1 MAPGAW
7 NRLWVGA
14 RRLAGSFSRS
24 ARDAELDE
32 ELRAHLDELVDEN
45 VRRGMT
51 LEEARR
57 AARREF
63 GGVEQAREAYRDL
76 RGLPL
81 LDTLRQDLRF
91 AVRGLVQR
99 RGFAVVAILIL
110 ALGIGA
116 TTAVFSAVD
125 RVLFRSLPYPHDE
138 RLVSFG
144 VKAPFEGIEFML
156 APEYAVLRTQPGP
169 FESMTSLTPGG
180 ADCDITEQNPAR
192 MTCAL
197 VESTFLSTL
206 GVAPVLGRDFTG
218 DDDRPKAPRVA
229 LLSYGL
235 WQARFGGDP
244 RVAGRTISL
253 DGKPTVVIGVLPAAF
268 EMPNLAAT
276 DILLPQALDEAALD
290 RNNPRVLLRAFARL
304 KPDTEIA
311 QATAAL
317 QPWFQ
322 DSLRFVPPQ
331 FRAEVSL
338 RVRSL
343 RDRQIEDARV
353 GAWLLLGAVIAVLL
367 LACTNVANLLLARV
381 AGRRR
386 EFAVR
391 AALGASRMRLARQML
406 TESTLLG
413 GLGGVAG
420 VGVAYFFLRMFVA
433 IAPGGIARLQQA
445 SLDLRVLGFTAV
457 TALLS
462 GILFGLAPAM
472 GQPSPESLTGRNTQ
486 SVSRG
491 IFRQALVAAQIAG
504 SIMLL
509 AGAGLLLR
517 TLWKIQTIPLGLETQ
532 QVVVGHISLAEH
544 RYPDVARQ
552 LQFLGEL
559 ENRLSRIPGIASLA
573 FSDTLPPSGGT
584 QATFFASIE
593 VPGHARAAQ
602 GTGGMVDWRMVTPN
616 YFKVLGIPIERG
628 RGFTEEDRAPAENP
642 VIVSAT
648 LARKL
653 FPGEDPLGKTMRF
666 SAFDRQGPPRTI
678 VGIAGDVKNDGLL
691 ASPGPEFY
699 VPWKNDP
706 QTWVRRS
713 YVIFRTPVS
722 TATLVPW
729 VRGEITAL
737 DATVPVEFSTMNER
751 VSKLTQRQRF
761 DAVLVSLFAGI
772 AVLLA
777 ALGIYGVVSF
787 FVLQRTQEIGVR
799 LALGAT
805 PAAVMKL
812 VFANVARWTLAGAL
826 LGLSGAWFC
835 ARAVESLLFEVQVHD
850 PLLLGLA
857 LVVLLA
863 AAFLAAWFPARRA
876 MRVDPMVALRYE

>member
-1 MAPGAW
+1 
-7 NRLWVGA
+7 
-14 RRLAGSFSRS
+14 
-24 ARDAELDE
+24 
-32 ELRAHLDELVDEN
+32 
-45 VRRGMT
+45 MT
-51 LEEARR
+51 
-57 AARREF
+57 
-63 GGVEQAREAYRDL
+63 
-76 RGLPL
+76 
-81 LDTLRQDLRF
+81 
-91 AVRGLVQR
+91 
-99 RGFAVVAILIL
+99 ILIL

-116 TTAVFSAVD
+116 TTAVFSVVD

-180 ADCDITEQNPAR
+180 ADCDITEQNAAR

-206 GVAPVLGRDFTG
+206 GIAPVLGRDFTR

-253 DGKPTVVIGVLPAAF
+253 DGKPITIIGVLPSSF
-268 EMPNLAAT
+268 EMPTLTRA

-304 KPDTEIA
+304 KPGIGIA
-311 QATAAL
+311 QAVAAL

-353 GAWLLLGAVIAVLL
+353 GAWVLLGAVLAVLL
-367 LACTNVANLLLARV
+367 LACTNVANLWLARS
-381 AGRRR
+381 AARRR

-391 AALGASRMRLARQML
+391 AALGATRMRLARQML
-406 TESTLLG
+406 TESALVGVLG
-413 GLGGVAG
+413 GIAG
-420 VGVAYFFLRMFVA
+420 VGVAYLFLRAFVA
-433 IAPGGIARLQQA
+433 IAPDGIARLQQA

-457 TALLS
+457 VSLLS
-462 GILFGLAPAM
+462 GILFGLAPAV
-472 GQPSPESLTGRNTQ
+472 GRSSPESLTGRNSQ
-486 SVSRG
+486 SVTRG
-491 IFRQALVAAQIAG
+491 MFRQVFVAAQIAA

-517 TLWKIQTIPLGLETQ
+517 TLWKIQAIPLGVETQ
-532 QVVVGHISLAEH
+532 QIVVGHISLAEH

-552 LQFLGEL
+552 LQFLSEL
-559 ENRLSRIPGIASLA
+559 ENRLSRIPGIDSLA

-593 VPGHARAAQ
+593 VPGHAHPAK

-616 YFKVLGIPIERG
+616 YFKALGIPIERG
-628 RGFTEEDRAPAENP
+628 RGFTEEDRAPTENP
-642 VIVSAT
+642 VILSAT

-653 FPGEDPLGKTMRF
+653 FPDEDPLGKTLQF
-666 SAFDRQGPPRTI
+666 SAFDRKGPARTI

-691 ASPGPEFY
+691 KSSGPEFY
-699 VPWKNDP
+699 IPWKNDS
-706 QTWVRRS
+706 QIWVRRS
-713 YVIFRTPVS
+713 YVIFRTQVS
-722 TATLVPW
+722 TATVIPW
-729 VRGEITAL
+729 VREEIAAL
-737 DATVPVEFSTMNER
+737 DPTVPVEFSTMNER

-761 DAVLVSLFAGI
+761 NAMLVSLFAGI

-787 FVLQRTQEIGVR
+787 LVVQRTQEIGVR

-805 PAAVMKL
+805 PAKVMKM
-812 VFANVARWTLAGAL
+812 VFANVARWTVAGAL
-826 LGLSGAWFC
+826 LGLAGAWFC
-835 ARAVESLLFEVQVHD
+835 TKALESLLFEVKAHD
-850 PLLLGLA
+850 PLLFALSLA
-857 LVVLLA
+857 VLLA
-863 AAFLAAWFPARRA
+863 AAFLATWFPARRA